1 MLEGTPSSREHGDV
15 RLLRRVF
22 GPEPLAHLVYVH
34 AVSTAADA
42 CIAVS
47 LAGSLFFGV
56 SVDAA
61 RPRLTLYLVLTLAP
75 FAIVTPL
82 LGPLVDRYHRAR
94 AVFIAFTC
102 QGRAVLALFMAVD
115 LRNLLLYPES
125 FGVLVLG
132 KSYAV
137 AKRSL
142 TPVLVEDDSEL
153 VAANARLSRV
163 GSISGALGGGI
174 GAVLLIVSGPMAD
187 LRVGAVLHLVAAA
200 LALRIPAPVSE
211 DLRTKE
217 APRAGGF
224 IPALLYRPVLGI
236 TGLRAATGLLTF
248 LLAFQLKREGAPTIA
263 FGVLALVVTL
273 ASFAGTF
280 VSPILRRHLVD
291 ERRILGLC
299 TALSAVFAIV
309 AVVGRGR
316 VSMFVAATVLA
327 LCSSMG
333 RHAFDSM
340 LQRETSS
347 TTRSRA
353 FARMEALLQLA
364 WVAGALIPTALS
376 LGVAPGFAA
385 VAVLLTMVTLG
396 ILMDPRAS
404 TPLGSSRGQQRTPP

>member
-1 MLEGTPSSREHGDV
+1 LLERTRSNREHGAV

-22 GPEPLAHLVYVH
+22 GPEPLAQLVRVH

-75 FAIVTPL
+75 FTIVTPL

-132 KSYAV
+132 KGYAV

-142 TPVLVEDDSEL
+142 TPALVPDESEL
-153 VAANARLSRV
+153 VAANARMSRV
-163 GSISGALGGGI
+163 GSVSGAIGGMI
-174 GAVLLIVSGPMAD
+174 GAAMLQLSGSVAI
-187 LRVGAVLHLVAAA
+187 LRVAAILHLAAAA
-200 LALRIPAPVSE
+200 LALRIAAPAVEEEHVEP
-211 DLRTKE
+211 D
-217 APRAGGF
+217 APSRWMF
-224 IPALLYRPVLGI
+224 PALLYRPVFGI

-248 LLAFQLKREGAPTIA
+248 LLAFVLKREGAPIIA
-263 FGVLALVVTL
+263 FGVLALAVTL

-280 VSPILRRHLVD
+280 VSPVLRRHLVD

-299 TALSAVFAIV
+299 TGLAAAF
-309 AVVGRGR
+309 AVVATIGRGR

-347 TTRSRA
+347 ETRSRA
-353 FARMEALLQLA
+353 FARAETLLQLA
-364 WVAGALIPTALS
+364 WVAGALIPTAS
-376 LGVAPGFAA
+376 SMSAGWGFAL
-385 VAVLLTMVTLG
+385 VAVTLSVVTIG
-396 ILMDPRAS
+396 IFADPRWS
-404 TPLGSSRGQQRTPP
+404 TPTGADRRAAPP